1 MKQRLITMLLLLLVT
16 AATSASAF
24 DGKRKGFVLGIGIG
38 YSPSVKT
45 EVEAIAG
52 AGSGAEGAFLGAAEG
67 TEEALAGQFIIGL
80 AFDEHNMLV
89 YEGNAGYY
97 YYEGLGGNGDNLD
110 ILQGFN
116 AIVWYRYWGAV
127 GSSFFTAVGAG
138 LTYWDTN
145 YTDVNTG
152 KFGYLIGA
160 GYEFTPH
167 LQLGA
172 YMGRGQ
178 TSNTAF
184 PPLEFQG
191 THTNLSIL
199 LTAVAF

>member
-1 MKQRLITMLLLLLVT
+1 MKQALIVFTLLLTV
-16 AATSASAF
+16 AAGSATAF
-24 DGKRKGFVLGIGIG
+24 DGKRKGFVIGVGLG

-45 EVEAIAG
+45 EVDAG
-52 AGSGAEGAFLGAAEG
+52 TTSSAEGDFLRVAEG
-67 TEEALAGQFIIGL
+67 NEAGLAGQFLIGL
-80 AFDEHNMLV
+80 GLDEQNLIV
-89 YEGNAGYY
+89 YEGNMGYY
-97 YYEGLGGNGDNLD
+97 YYEGLGFDGDDLQ

-116 AIVWYRYWGAV
+116 AIVWYRYWGPV
-127 GSSFFTAVGAG
+127 GSSFFTAAGAG

-145 YTDVNTG
+145 YSDVNTAELG
-152 KFGYLIGA
+152 FLLGA

-172 YMGRGQ
+172 YLGRGN

-184 PPLEFQG
+184 PPLELQG